1 MSISYGFPNEWLEML
16 GVITS
21 KEVEVF
27 PASRRTAEEKGDKNL
42 FNLYFN
48 KFSYQNNMSPEGRKR
63 TNAWKYC
70 GLFRGC
76 GELGTPWVTTLG
88 LAQNARV

>member
-1 MSISYGFPNEWLEML
+1 MVPIGYFLLHHCLCGDVTEISVVGIKRKPHFR
-16 GVITS
+16 ITRLWVPVS

-48 KFSYQNNMSPEGRKR
+48 KFSYQKQYEPRRAE
-63 TNAWKYC
+63 TH
-70 GLFRGC
+70 
-76 GELGTPWVTTLG
+76 
-88 LAQNARV
+88 